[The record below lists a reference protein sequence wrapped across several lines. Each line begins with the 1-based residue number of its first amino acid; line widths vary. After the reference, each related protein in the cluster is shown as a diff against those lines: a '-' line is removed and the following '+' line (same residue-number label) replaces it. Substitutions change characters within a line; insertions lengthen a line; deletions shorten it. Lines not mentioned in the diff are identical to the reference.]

1 MERRPARASQDA
13 RRRRRFSREA
23 ASFSLSIL
31 LSEKRNRRYGVFEL
45 FRLSPLLVGWA
56 AILFERNSED

>member
-1 MERRPARASQDA
+1 MERRPARASQDGA
-13 RRRRRFSREA
+13 PSEA
-23 ASFSLSIL
+23 IFPRGGVVFAVDFAFG
-31 LSEKRNRRYGVFEL
+31 KAKPRYGVFEL